1 MESLSQIADCRTV
14 GRYYTALSDLAERLS
29 SLEESGLLAVT
40 TEELRN
46 AVAAAMPKP
55 DVVKSASA
63 QADAE

>member
-1 MESLSQIADCRTV
+1 MESISSIADCRTV

-29 SLEESGLLAVT
+29 SLKESGLLSVT

-55 DVVKSASA
+55 DVVKDPSEQVSV
-63 QADAE
+63 E